1 MLAATVTLQ
10 RLRDRL
16 DEHLF
21 PPAPAVPA
29 RLAGWERAAVVVSL
43 LALAIVAQLARAGW
57 QGSLQGL
64 WAEDG
69 PVFLQEAI
77 GRGFGETIFEPYSN
91 YLVVVPRLIGDA
103 AAFAPLEAAP
113 AVVSILAAA
122 LAALSGLF
130 VWQASAAHIRS
141 SHLRGALALA
151 TVLVPVGG
159 LESVDSASYV
169 SWYML
174 FACFWILLWRPAT
187 WWGTGAAGGFLV
199 LTALSNPGVW
209 FLAPLAVLRALAA
222 RDRRDLAI
230 LAAFAIPALA
240 QAVVMTQNH
249 DPTVD
254 PAWSEQIWT
263 AYLQRVVE
271 GAPLGLS
278 LGGDAWELLGWPLLV
293 ALLAAGAAGAWLG
306 LRRAGP
312 GARYLA
318 AVALPTSLLL
328 FLVSLYQRALGQQ
341 MAWPE
346 GISHGNG
353 GRYAIVPA
361 LLLIAVALALID
373 AAERRRPPRSRISP
387 LGGAAVALIAVAVA
401 SSFYVGDTAARG
413 TPEWEQALDT
423 AAGECVAGTTGVASV
438 PTSPPG
444 FVMSLPCTEIP
455 DR

>member
-1 MLAATVTLQ
+1 MLAAPVTLQ
-10 RLRDRL
+10 RLRARL

-21 PPAPAVPA
+21 PPAPPSPSRAA
-29 RLAGWERAAVVVSL
+29 KWERAGVVAAL
-43 LALAIVAQLARAGW
+43 LVLAIVAQLARVGW

-69 PVFLQEAI
+69 PIFLQEAI
-77 GRGFGETIFEPYSN
+77 GRGFGETIFAPYSN

-103 AAFAPLEAAP
+103 AALGPLDAAP

-122 LAALSGLF
+122 LAALSGLL
-130 VWQASAAHIRS
+130 VWQASAGHIRGPY
-141 SHLRGALALA
+141 LRGALALA

-187 WWGTGAAGGFLV
+187 WWGTGAACGFLV
-199 LTALSNPGVW
+199 LTGLSNPGVW
-209 FLAPLAVLRALAA
+209 FLAPLAALRALAA

-230 LAAFAIPALA
+230 PAAFAVPALA
-240 QAVVMTQNH
+240 QAVMITQNH

-271 GAPLGLS
+271 GAPLGLR
-278 LGGDAWELLGWPLLV
+278 LGGDAWELLGRPLLV
-293 ALLAAGAAGAWLG
+293 ALVAAGAAGAWLG

-328 FLVSLYQRALGQQ
+328 FVVSLYQRALGQQ

-346 GISHGNG
+346 GIWHGNG

-361 LLLIAVALALID
+361 LLVIGVALALID
-373 AAERRRPPRSRISP
+373 GADRRRPPRSRISP
-387 LGGAAVALIAVAVA
+387 PGAVAVALIAVAVGT
-401 SSFYVGDTAARG
+401 SFYVGDTAARG
-413 TPEWEQALDT
+413 TPEWERALD
-423 AAGECVAGTTGVASV
+423 AAGGECAAGTTEVAVV

-444 FVMSLPCTEIP
+444 FAMSLPCAEVP

>member
-1 MLAATVTLQ
+1 MLAVPVTLQ
-10 RLRDRL
+10 RLRAQL

-21 PPAPAVPA
+21 PSAPPP
-29 RLAGWERAAVVVSL
+29 RGPLAGWERTAIVVSL

-57 QGSLQGL
+57 QGSLQAL

-69 PVFLQEAI
+69 PIFVQEAL
-77 GRGFGETIFEPYSN
+77 GHGFSETIFAPYSN

-103 AAFAPLEAAP
+103 GALAPLGAAP

-141 SHLRGALALA
+141 PYLRGALVLA

-187 WWGTGAAGGFLV
+187 RWGTAAACGWLV
-199 LTALSNPGVW
+199 LTGLSNPGVW
-209 FLAPLAVLRALAA
+209 FLAPLALLRALAA
-222 RDRRDLAI
+222 HGRRDLAI
-230 LAAFAIPALA
+230 LAAFALPALV
-240 QAVVMTQNH
+240 QAVVMSQNH
-249 DPTVD
+249 DPAVV

-263 AYLQRVVE
+263 VYLQRVVD
-271 GAPLGLS
+271 GAPLGLR
-278 LGGDAWELLGWPLLV
+278 LGGNAWEQLGWPLLI
-293 ALLAAGAAGAWLG
+293 ALLFAGVAGALLG
-306 LRRAGP
+306 LRRAGAGP
-312 GARYLA
+312 RYLA
-318 AVALPTSLLL
+318 AIALPTSLLL
-328 FLVSLYQRALGQQ
+328 FLVSLYQRALGPQ

-346 GISHGNG
+346 GFSNGNG

-361 LLLIAVALALID
+361 LLMIGVALALID
-373 AAERRRPPRSRISP
+373 AAERRRPPRRIS
-387 LGGAAVALIAVAVA
+387 LAGAAAVALVAVAVA
-401 SSFYVGDTAARG
+401 TSFYVGDTAARG
-413 TPEWEQALDT
+413 TPKWERALDS
-423 AAGECVAGTTGVASV
+423 AAGECAGGEIEVASV

-444 FVMSLPCTEIP
+444 FVMSLPCAEVQ